1 MAISVSLKKINSMP
15 VLFFHMHCCNLH
27 VNDVVDLLETYK
39 LNIYIVIYSYTH
51 FSISLV
57 VENQSFR
64 QQESKCFPVLTVL
77 KILHSHVNLF
87 K

>member
-1 MAISVSLKKINSMP
+1 MLD
-15 VLFFHMHCCNLH
+15 LFFHMHCCNLH
-27 VNDVVDLLETYK
+27 GNVVDLLETFK

-64 QQESKCFPVLTVL
+64 QQD
-77 KILHSHVNLF
+77 F
-87 K
+87 KTKSRTAFQY